1 MRFLDALAPPRSL
14 LRCRLPAIAGQRVL
28 RIPRVDA
35 LESILLMVVLLNHVA
50 LAGTEREL
58 AAAATA
64 DVNSSVRA
72 RSRLMSPPKAGIILN
87 PLD

>member
-1 MRFLDALAPPRSL
+1 
-14 LRCRLPAIAGQRVL
+14 
-28 RIPRVDA
+28 VDA

-72 RSRLMSPPKAGIILN
+72 SSGHLMSPPKAGIILN